1 MPCSSLLPLCP
12 IFARILAYPRPTLSP
27 SSITP
32 LRPEA
37 NGSVIPI
44 PLAQRR
50 RPLATGKEDRAR
62 PILFPVA
69 SASGR
74 RYTRGDGCGP
84 GEAFGTNVDSLHILA
99 GAGRPPNV
107 PLASQALERVR
118 ILPHATRRAAAAGG
132 TPGRATPPARASL
145 LMTVSRSP
153 HFGLGHMTVDIL
165 GKATFR
171 IKDKPTYQKGL
182 TCVSQ

>member
-12 IFARILAYPRPTLSP
+12 IFARILAYPGPTLSP

-32 LRPEA
+32 LRPGA

-74 RYTRGDGCGP
+74 RYTGGGGRGP
-84 GEAFGTNVDSLHILA
+84 GEAFGANVDSFHILP
-99 GAGRPPNV
+99 GRPWG
-107 PLASQALERVR
+107 ASRKMPRSLCRAQGLSERQRVQTRSELRYGLLQAHWRKGG
-118 ILPHATRRAAAAGG
+118 LPH
-132 TPGRATPPARASL
+132 SF
-145 LMTVSRSP
+145 S
-153 HFGLGHMTVDIL
+153 
-165 GKATFR
+165 K
-171 IKDKPTYQKGL
+171 
-182 TCVSQ
+182 